1 MNIIAQF
8 IWTISDALGVVG
20 LLIMLGWF
28 GVAYVWA
35 KLETRRRRLDFER
48 RKNVKDEGR
57 RTLDLA
63 NTNSNL

>member
-48 RKNVKDEGR
+48 RKNAEAVATASAGHR
-57 RTLDLA
+57 
-63 NTNSNL
+63 NH

>member
-20 LLIMLGWF
+20 LLIMLDWF

-48 RKNVKDEGR
+48 RNDQRQATASTK
-57 RTLDLA
+57 L
-63 NTNSNL
+63 